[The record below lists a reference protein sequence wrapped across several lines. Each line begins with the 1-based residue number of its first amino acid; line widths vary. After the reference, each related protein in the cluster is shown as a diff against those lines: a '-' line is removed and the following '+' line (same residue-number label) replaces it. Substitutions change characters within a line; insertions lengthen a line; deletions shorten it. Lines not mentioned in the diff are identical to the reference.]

1 MIPISKKGWERF
13 TAKNYHPVTLLF
25 TVSKIFEK
33 FVNNRIVD
41 HIDKC
46 RLFSIFQYGFRSSRS
61 TADLLTVVSDRVA
74 RTCIRSGYSSFSTWY
89 IQDLQQTLDARVLP
103 KLKSY
108 EISGQVFDFISFFL
122 SNSFRWLW
130 MRNLHKNI
138 QLMLEFLKG
147 SSLALPVSYYT
158 LMTFVMSLSVI
169 FDIYP
174 DDTTHC
180 SKCDKASDLWQ
191 QLELVSKLEPDL
203 QGCVGW
209 GRKWLVDF
217 NAVKTQLVSSWPV

>member
-1 MIPISKKGWERF
+1 MG
-13 TAKNYHPVTLLF
+13 
-25 TVSKIFEK
+25 
-33 FVNNRIVD
+33 
-41 HIDKC
+41 
-46 RLFSIFQYGFRSSRS
+46 
-61 TADLLTVVSDRVA
+61 
-74 RTCIRSGYSSFSTWY
+74 
-89 IQDLQQTLDARVLP
+89 
-103 KLKSY
+103 
-108 EISGQVFDFISFFL
+108 
-122 SNSFRWLW
+122 
-130 MRNLHKNI
+130 NLHKNI

-180 SKCDKASDLWQ
+180 SKCHKASDLWQ

-203 QGCVGW
+203 QGCVDW

-217 NAVKTQLVSSWPV
+217 NAVKLNQFRLDQSKNTGAIDLNMDGSPVEEKSSFKMLGLTVVSEWDWGCYIISVVKTASKRIGDMICSIKFLSPEFALYLYKSTICPCMECCCHVWTGAPSFYIEFLDKP

>member
-1 MIPISKKGWERF
+1 MVLDLLDQLQIFWQLCLIELLGLASGQATRALALDIFKTFSKRWMLEFFPNLSLMKFQVRCL
-13 TAKNYHPVTLLF
+13 TL
-25 TVSKIFEK
+25 
-33 FVNNRIVD
+33 
-41 HIDKC
+41 
-46 RLFSIFQYGFRSSRS
+46 FRS
-61 TADLLTVVSDRVA
+61 
-74 RTCIRSGYSSFSTWY
+74 FSVIAWGGC
-89 IQDLQQTLDARVLP
+89 V
-103 KLKSY
+103 
-108 EISGQVFDFISFFL
+108 
-122 SNSFRWLW
+122 W
-130 MRNLHKNI
+130 MGNLHKNI

-180 SKCDKASDLWQ
+180 SKCHKASDLWQ

-203 QGCVGW
+203 QGCVDW

-217 NAVKTQLVSSWPV
+217 NAVKLN